1 MMFRK
6 MRRFKQQISEQEC
19 VDVLTHAP
27 RGVLAV
33 HGEDGYPYAFPMN
46 YIYLDGKIYFHCA
59 KAGHKLDALASDDK
73 VSFCVMDEGFR
84 KSGDW
89 AFNIKSIVVFGRVK
103 KIDAGQETVEIVRQI
118 GLKYYPTAESVEEEI
133 RKAGAKVQILELSID
148 HMTGKLVNES

>member
-1 MMFRK
+1 MFRN
-6 MRRFKQQISEQEC
+6 MRRFKQQLSEQEC
-19 VDVLTHAP
+19 LDVLIHAP

-46 YIYLDGKIYFHCA
+46 FIYLHGKIYFHCA
-59 KAGHKLDALASDDK
+59 KAGHKLDALASNDK

-89 AFNIKSIVVFGRVK
+89 ALNIKSIVLFGRVNK
-103 KIDAGQETVEIVRQI
+103 TDGTQETIEILRQI
-118 GLKYYPTAESVEEEI
+118 GLKYYPTAEGVEGEI
-133 RKAGAKVQILELSID
+133 RKAGAHVQILELTIE